1 LIFSLSS
8 IGDVVSLFVSPAMI
22 AQRE

>member
-8 IGDVVSLFVSPAMI
+8 IGDVLSLFVSPAMI